1 MDFNTALILSD
12 IHYGDLAHLENFG
25 KRGSAS
31 DTDLELIA
39 KGVVHRLKKEGK
51 SIDFLF
57 VLGDLTSR
65 GSPGEFADVN
75 RFITILRGLLNLSE
89 KEVFVTYGNH
99 DVDWKISGIEK
110 EDSEYHS
117 AYCETAANLGGLFI
131 SQQCP
136 TYEGPVIGCGVTHLV
151 GIDLVSLNSGIECYD
166 DQKIKHGKLGTVQYD
181 WLKNDLAKCLRE
193 DTTKVVILHHHL
205 LSLPYSNPHFD
216 ISALEEGANVIEHL
230 GSLGI
235 DLVLHGHRHHPIAH
249 TESRTTWKKP
259 ITFFCAGSFGVGA
272 SERESGRLPNTIHTI
287 KINKFSKGAAFEGM
301 VETYELDSTSE
312 WVYLNEKNNEYSLN
326 QKQWVGLADAA
337 QKADAD
343 IQILLDEASKLLESE
358 QFFSLPPYNDLSHSL
373 RCLNYNLL
381 NESIQN
387 KAHEI
392 GLTITGDYP
401 KRCIA
406 TGGKNGQE

>member
-12 IHYGDLAHLENFG
+12 IHYGDLAHLEIFG
-25 KRGSAS
+25 KRKPAS
-31 DTDLELIA
+31 DSDLELIA
-39 KGVVHRLKKEGK
+39 KGVIDRLDKEGV

-75 RFITILRGLLNLSE
+75 RFLTILRNLLNLSE
-89 KEVFVTYGNH
+89 NKVFVTYGNH

-110 EDSEYHS
+110 EAHKYHS
-117 AYCETAANLGGLFI
+117 AYCKTAANVGGLFI

-136 TYEGPVIGCGVTHLV
+136 TYEGPVIGCGVTHLD

-166 DQKIKHGKLGTVQYD
+166 DQIIKHGKLGEAQYD
-181 WLKNDLAKCLRE
+181 WLKNDLANYLRE

-216 ISALEEGANVIEHL
+216 ISALEEGANAIEHL

-259 ITFFCAGSFGVGA
+259 ITFFCAGSFGVDA
-272 SERESGRLPNTIHTI
+272 SERASGRLPNTIHTI
-287 KINKFSKGAAFEGM
+287 KINKFSKDAAFEGI
-301 VETYELDSTSE
+301 VETYELDSASK

-326 QKQWVGLADAA
+326 QKQWMGLADAA

-343 IQILLDEASKLLESE
+343 IQTLLDEASIFLQSE
-358 QFFSLPPYNDLSHSL
+358 NFFMLPLYNDLSLSL

-381 NESIQN
+381 NESIQK
-387 KAHEI
+387 KAYEM

-401 KRCIA
+401 KKCIA
-406 TGGKNGQE
+406 TGEQNG